1 MLSPMI
7 FPNKWN
13 SAGDNGEK
21 LMILTITCEKQLC
34 IANHFLRAALLK
46 EKQKDLLIMSDVLS
60 CLKIKRCSL
69 LIGSKDICQQSVP
82 FYLYPNNI
90 IKKNF
95 SKNIVRCQR
104 KRPVKYPLH
113 ISFRFQIRGNHG
125 VDKNIEEVE
134 LIFSPLHR

>member
-69 LIGSKDICQQSVP
+69 LIGSKDIC
-82 FYLYPNNI
+82 
-90 IKKNF
+90 
-95 SKNIVRCQR
+95 
-104 KRPVKYPLH
+104 
-113 ISFRFQIRGNHG
+113 
-125 VDKNIEEVE
+125 
-134 LIFSPLHR
+134 